1 MLSAWKD
8 WSIFPLTYL
17 AGLEAMFYLTE
28 SEYQELRTQIQ
39 TTIDEKREE
48 DKLTDAEYEVLRK
61 KAKQHGVYC
70 SREEEDYGDDRGC
83 VVEMKMK
90 IAVVERYLQK
100 KYNVLE
106 ASTTSYFGLA
116 AMEAEAQVDKEPVA
130 ASHVTGEEGRDEQ
143 VDGKEVEDDVDGVP
157 VDDLDGVPLEE
168 DVDGVPMDDVDG
180 IPIDDVEGVSLDDDI
195 DGVPL
200 DNKIDDIDGQPL

>member
-1 MLSAWKD
+1 
-8 WSIFPLTYL
+8 
-17 AGLEAMFYLTE
+17 MFYLTE
-28 SEYQELRTQIQ
+28 SEYQELGTQIQ
-39 TTIDEKREE
+39 TTIAEKRDE
-48 DKLTDAEYEVLRK
+48 DKLTDAEYEALRK

-70 SREEEDYGDDRGC
+70 SREEEEDDGDDRGC

-106 ASTTSYFGLA
+106 ANTTSYFGLA

-130 ASHVTGEEGRDEQ
+130 ASHVTGEEGKEEHF
-143 VDGKEVEDDVDGVP
+143 DGKEVDDDVHGVP
-157 VDDLDGVPLEE
+157 VDDLDGVPLED

-180 IPIDDVEGVSLDDDI
+180 MPIDDVDGVPLDEDI